1 MTQLASLRVDYAFS
15 PTLSLRTLTQYNSSR
30 DQWSTSARFRYI
42 YRPGSDLYIVYDEVR
57 RDINYIYRPGSDL
70 YIVYDEVRRDI
81 NGIPVAQEFRDRR
94 LIIKATYLLSMVVG
108 SWQTSRLILPLST

>member
-57 RDINYIYRPGSDL
+57 RDIN
-70 YIVYDEVRRDI
+70 
-81 NGIPVAQEFRDRR
+81 GIPVAQEFRDRR

>member
-1 MTQLASLRVDYAFS
+1 MTQLGSLRLDYTFS

-30 DQWSTSARFRYI
+30 EQWSTSVRFR
-42 YRPGSDLYIVYDEVR
+42 
-57 RDINYIYRPGSDL
+57 YIYRPGSDL

-94 LIIKATYLLSMVVG
+94 LIIKATYLVSM
-108 SWQTSRLILPLST
+108 

>member
-42 YRPGSDLYIVYDEVR
+42 YRPGSDLYIVYDEA
-57 RDINYIYRPGSDL
+57 
-70 YIVYDEVRRDI
+70 RRDI